1 VQSTVAS
8 AVAELVEVAVSVA
21 HAVKA
26 VNIREAEAVSF
37 IVHGDD
43 SAPLSRR
50 RQALAAWRAPVLGS
64 AHASRRSWPMAK
76 TPYAPDQQI
85 DRLRIYN
92 IVAGSLHLLQAIGFA
107 VTLTLLTKQ
116 VLFAVTA
123 DYLAGPPGV
132 PVPPERVT
140 LFELNIG
147 IGVVVFLA
155 LSAFFH
161 FLISSPW
168 FFARYRKGLQ
178 HNHNYFRWVEYSLSS
193 SIMIWLIL
201 AINGVTD
208 IGALSAVFAVNAAM
222 ILFGA
227 LQEKYEQP
235 GSGGL
240 LPFIFGSMVGIVPW
254 ILILVYFLRPGSA
267 SDVAAP
273 GFVVGIVISLFLFF
287 NTFAI
292 NQWLQY
298 KQVGKWKSYL
308 QGERTYITLSLVAKT
323 ALAWQVF
330 SGAIIPAIVG

>member
-1 VQSTVAS
+1 
-8 AVAELVEVAVSVA
+8 
-21 HAVKA
+21 
-26 VNIREAEAVSF
+26 
-37 IVHGDD
+37 
-43 SAPLSRR
+43 
-50 RQALAAWRAPVLGS
+50 
-64 AHASRRSWPMAK
+64 MAK
-76 TPYAPDQQI
+76 KSFTPDQQI
-85 DRLRIYN
+85 TRLRRYN

-107 VTLTLLTKQ
+107 VVLGMLSTQ
-116 VLFAVTA
+116 VLFKVTA

-132 PVPPERVT
+132 PLPPERVT
-140 LFELNIG
+140 LFEVNIG
-147 IGVVVFLA
+147 VGVVAFLA

-168 FFARYRKGLQ
+168 FFARYKAGLQ
-178 HNHNYFRWVEYSLSS
+178 NNHNYFRWVEYSLSS

-208 IGALSAVFAVNAAM
+208 IGALVAVFTVNAAM

-235 GSGGL
+235 GTGQL
-240 LPFIFGSMVGIVPW
+240 LPFIFGCLVGIVPW
-254 ILILVYFLRPGSA
+254 ILILIYFLRPGTA
-267 SDVAAP
+267 SEVAAP
-273 GFVVGIVISLFLFF
+273 GFVVGIVISLFVFF

-298 KQVGKWKSYL
+298 KQIGKWKSYL

-330 SGAIIPAIVG
+330 SGAIIPAITG

>member
-1 VQSTVAS
+1 
-8 AVAELVEVAVSVA
+8 
-21 HAVKA
+21 
-26 VNIREAEAVSF
+26 
-37 IVHGDD
+37 
-43 SAPLSRR
+43 
-50 RQALAAWRAPVLGS
+50 
-64 AHASRRSWPMAK
+64 MAK
-76 TPYAPDQQI
+76 TTYSPEKQI
-85 DRLRIYN
+85 DRFRIYN
-92 IVAGSLHLLQAIGFA
+92 IVAGILHLLQAIGFA
-107 VTLTLLTKQ
+107 IALTMLSTQ

-123 DYLAGPPGV
+123 DYLAGPPGA
-132 PVPPERVT
+132 PIPPERVT
-140 LFELNIG
+140 VFEINIG

-168 FFARYRKGLQ
+168 FFGRYKNGLLQ
-178 HNHNYFRWVEYSLSS
+178 NRNYFRWTEYSLSS

-208 IGALSAVFAVNAAM
+208 IAALFAVFAVNAAM

-235 GSGGL
+235 GSGGM

-254 ILILVYFLRPGSA
+254 IIVLIYFVRPGSS

-273 GFVVGIVISLFLFF
+273 GFVIGIVISLFIFF

-308 QGERTYITLSLVAKT
+308 QGERTYITLSLVAKS

-330 SGAIIPAIVG
+330 AGAIVPAITG

>member
-1 VQSTVAS
+1 
-8 AVAELVEVAVSVA
+8 
-21 HAVKA
+21 
-26 VNIREAEAVSF
+26 
-37 IVHGDD
+37 
-43 SAPLSRR
+43 
-50 RQALAAWRAPVLGS
+50 
-64 AHASRRSWPMAK
+64 MAK
-76 TPYAPDQQI
+76 KVYTTDQQI

-92 IVAGSLHLLQAIGFA
+92 IVAGSLHLLQAVGFA
-107 VTLTLLTKQ
+107 VVLTMLSKQ

-123 DYLAGPPGV
+123 DYMAGPPGV
-132 PVPPERVT
+132 PIPPERVT
-140 LFELNIG
+140 LFDVNIG
-147 IGVVVFLA
+147 VGVVAFLA

-168 FFARYRKGLQ
+168 FFGRYKNGLQ
-178 HNHNYFRWVEYSLSS
+178 HNRNYFRWVEYSLSS

-208 IGALSAVFAVNAAM
+208 VSGLFAAFAVNAAM

-235 GSGGL
+235 GTGKL
-240 LPFIFGSMVGIVPW
+240 VPFIFGSMVGIVPW
-254 ILILVYFLRPGSA
+254 ILILIYFLRPGST

-273 GFVVGIVISLFLFF
+273 GFVVAIVISLFVFF

-308 QGERTYITLSLVAKT
+308 QGERTYITLSLIAKT

-330 SGAIIPAIVG
+330 SGAIIPAITG

>member
-1 VQSTVAS
+1 MARPARTPEQQIVRLRTYNVVAG
-8 AVAELVEVAVSVA
+8 VA
-21 HAVKA
+21 HLV
-26 VNIREAEAVSF
+26 
-37 IVHGDD
+37 
-43 SAPLSRR
+43 
-50 RQALAAWRAPVLGS
+50 
-64 AHASRRSWPMAK
+64 
-76 TPYAPDQQI
+76 
-85 DRLRIYN
+85 
-92 IVAGSLHLLQAIGFA
+92 QAIGFA
-107 VTLTLLTKQ
+107 IVLTLLSEQ
-116 VLFAVTA
+116 VLYAVTA

-132 PVPPERVT
+132 PIPPERVT
-140 LFELNIG
+140 LFEVNIG
-147 IGVVVFLA
+147 IGVVAFLG

-168 FFARYRKGLQ
+168 FFGRYKNGLLQ
-178 HNHNYFRWVEYSLSS
+178 NRNYFRWTEYSLSS

-208 IGALSAVFAVNAAM
+208 VAALVSIFAVNAAM

-254 ILILVYFLRPGSA
+254 ILILVYFLRPGSE
-267 SDVAAP
+267 SEVAAP
-273 GFVVGIVISLFLFF
+273 DFVVGIVISLFVFF
-287 NTFAI
+287 NTFAV

-330 SGAIIPAIVG
+330 SGAIIPAIAS

>member
-1 VQSTVAS
+1 MP
-8 AVAELVEVAVSVA
+8 
-21 HAVKA
+21 K
-26 VNIREAEAVSF
+26 
-37 IVHGDD
+37 
-43 SAPLSRR
+43 
-50 RQALAAWRAPVLGS
+50 
-64 AHASRRSWPMAK
+64 K
-76 TPYAPDQQI
+76 TYTPEQQV

-92 IVAGSLHLLQAIGFA
+92 VVAGSAHLLQAIGFA
-107 VTLTLLTKQ
+107 IVLTMLSTQ

-123 DYLAGPPGV
+123 DYLAGPPGA
-132 PVPPERVT
+132 PIPPERVT
-140 LFELNIG
+140 VFEINIG
-147 IGVVVFLA
+147 VGVVVFLA
-155 LSAFFH
+155 LSALFH

-168 FFARYRKGLQ
+168 FFPRYKNGLLQ
-178 HNHNYFRWVEYSLSS
+178 SRNFFRWTEYSLSS

-208 IGALSAVFAVNAAM
+208 IAALFAVFTVNAAM

-227 LQEKYEQP
+227 LQEKYEKP
-235 GSGGL
+235 GSGGM
-240 LPFIFGSMVGIVPW
+240 LPFIFGSMVGSVPW
-254 ILILVYFLRPGSA
+254 IIILIYFLRPGSE

-287 NTFAI
+287 NTFAL

-330 SGAIIPAIVG
+330 SGAIVPALTG

>member
-1 VQSTVAS
+1 
-8 AVAELVEVAVSVA
+8 
-21 HAVKA
+21 
-26 VNIREAEAVSF
+26 
-37 IVHGDD
+37 
-43 SAPLSRR
+43 
-50 RQALAAWRAPVLGS
+50 
-64 AHASRRSWPMAK
+64 MAK
-76 TPYAPDQQI
+76 TVYTPDQQI
-85 DRLRIYN
+85 KRLRTYN
-92 IVAGSLHLLQAIGFA
+92 VVAGSLHLLQAVGFA
-107 VTLTLLTKQ
+107 VVLTMLSKQ
-116 VLFAVTA
+116 VTFAVTA

-140 LFELNIG
+140 LFDVNIG
-147 IGVVVFLA
+147 VGVVAFLA

-168 FFARYRKGLQ
+168 FFGRYKSGLLL
-178 HNHNYFRWVEYSLSS
+178 NRNYFRWVEYSLSS

-208 IGALSAVFAVNAAM
+208 IGALFAVFAVNAAM

-235 GSGGL
+235 GSGKL

-254 ILILVYFLRPGSA
+254 ILILIYFLRPGST

-273 GFVVGIVISLFLFF
+273 AVVVGIIISLFLFF

-292 NQWLQY
+292 HQWLQY

-308 QGERTYITLSLVAKT
+308 QGERTYITLSLIAKT

-330 SGAIIPAIVG
+330 SGAIIPALTN

>member
-1 VQSTVAS
+1 MARPARTPEQQIARLRTYNVVAG
-8 AVAELVEVAVSVA
+8 VA
-21 HAVKA
+21 HLV
-26 VNIREAEAVSF
+26 
-37 IVHGDD
+37 
-43 SAPLSRR
+43 
-50 RQALAAWRAPVLGS
+50 
-64 AHASRRSWPMAK
+64 
-76 TPYAPDQQI
+76 
-85 DRLRIYN
+85 
-92 IVAGSLHLLQAIGFA
+92 QAIGFA
-107 VTLTLLTKQ
+107 IVLTLLSEQ
-116 VLFAVTA
+116 VLYAVTA

-132 PVPPERVT
+132 PIPPERVT
-140 LFELNIG
+140 LFEVNIG
-147 IGVVVFLA
+147 IGVVAFLG

-168 FFARYRKGLQ
+168 FFGRYKNGVLQ
-178 HNHNYFRWVEYSLSS
+178 NRNYFRWTEYSLSS

-208 IGALSAVFAVNAAM
+208 VAALVSIFAVNAAM

-254 ILILVYFLRPGSA
+254 ILILVYFLRPGSE
-267 SDVAAP
+267 SEVAAP
-273 GFVVGIVISLFLFF
+273 DFVVGIVISLFVFF
-287 NTFAI
+287 NTFAV

-330 SGAIIPAIVG
+330 SGAIIPAIAS

>member
-1 VQSTVAS
+1 
-8 AVAELVEVAVSVA
+8 
-21 HAVKA
+21 
-26 VNIREAEAVSF
+26 
-37 IVHGDD
+37 
-43 SAPLSRR
+43 
-50 RQALAAWRAPVLGS
+50 
-64 AHASRRSWPMAK
+64 MAK
-76 TPYAPDQQI
+76 KVYTSDQQI
-85 DRLRIYN
+85 DRLRVYN

-107 VTLTLLTKQ
+107 VILTKLSTQ

-132 PVPPERVT
+132 PIPPERVT
-140 LFELNIG
+140 LFEVNIG
-147 IGVVVFLA
+147 IGVVLFLV

-161 FLISSPW
+161 FLISSPL
-168 FFARYRKGLQ
+168 FFRRYKDGLKN
-178 HNHNYFRWVEYSLSS
+178 NHNYFRWVEYSLSS

-208 IGALSAVFAVNAAM
+208 IGALVAMFTANAAM
-222 ILFGA
+222 IFFGA

-254 ILILVYFLRPGSA
+254 ILILVYFLRLGSD
-267 SDVAAP
+267 SDTAAP
-273 GFVVGIVISLFLFF
+273 GFVVGIVISLFIFF

-292 NQWLQY
+292 NQFLQY
-298 KQVGKWKSYL
+298 KQIGKWKSYL

-330 SGAIIPAIVG
+330 SGAVIPAITG

>member
-1 VQSTVAS
+1 MS
-8 AVAELVEVAVSVA
+8 
-21 HAVKA
+21 K
-26 VNIREAEAVSF
+26 
-37 IVHGDD
+37 
-43 SAPLSRR
+43 
-50 RQALAAWRAPVLGS
+50 
-64 AHASRRSWPMAK
+64 K
-76 TPYAPDQQI
+76 TYSQEQQV

-107 VTLTLLTKQ
+107 VVLTMLSTQ
-116 VLFAVTA
+116 VMFAVTA

-132 PVPPERVT
+132 PIPPERVT
-140 LFELNIG
+140 VFEVNIG

-155 LSAFFH
+155 LSAVFH

-168 FFARYRKGLQ
+168 FFGRYKNGLLQ
-178 HNHNYFRWVEYSLSS
+178 SRNYFRWTEYSLSS

-208 IGALSAVFAVNAAM
+208 IAALFSVFAVNAAM
-222 ILFGA
+222 VLFGA

-254 ILILVYFLRPGSA
+254 ILILIYFLRPGSA
-267 SDVAAP
+267 NEVVAP

-298 KQVGKWKSYL
+298 KQIGKWKSYL

-330 SGAIIPAIVG
+330 SGAIIPAITG

>member
-1 VQSTVAS
+1 
-8 AVAELVEVAVSVA
+8 
-21 HAVKA
+21 
-26 VNIREAEAVSF
+26 
-37 IVHGDD
+37 
-43 SAPLSRR
+43 
-50 RQALAAWRAPVLGS
+50 
-64 AHASRRSWPMAK
+64 MAK
-76 TPYAPDQQI
+76 KSYTSDQQI
-85 DRLRIYN
+85 DRLRTYN
-92 IVAGSLHLLQAIGFA
+92 LVAGSLHLLQAIGFA
-107 VTLTLLTKQ
+107 VVLTMLSTQ

-132 PVPPERVT
+132 PIPPERVT
-140 LFELNIG
+140 LFEVNIG
-147 IGVVVFLA
+147 IGVVAFLA

-168 FFARYRKGLQ
+168 FFPRYKAGLMQ
-178 HNHNYFRWVEYSLSS
+178 NRNYFRWVEYSLSS

-208 IGALSAVFAVNAAM
+208 IGALFAVFAVNAAM

-235 GSGGL
+235 GTGKL

-254 ILILVYFLRPGSA
+254 ILILIYFLRPGTT
-267 SDVAAP
+267 SDVSAP

-298 KQVGKWKSYL
+298 KQVGKWASYL
-308 QGERTYITLSLVAKT
+308 HGERTYITLSLVAKT

-330 SGAIIPAIVG
+330 SGAIIPAITSS

>member
-1 VQSTVAS
+1 
-8 AVAELVEVAVSVA
+8 
-21 HAVKA
+21 
-26 VNIREAEAVSF
+26 
-37 IVHGDD
+37 
-43 SAPLSRR
+43 
-50 RQALAAWRAPVLGS
+50 
-64 AHASRRSWPMAK
+64 MAK
-76 TPYAPDQQI
+76 KTYSPEQQV

-92 IVAGSLHLLQAIGFA
+92 VVAGSLHLVQAVGFA
-107 VTLTLLTKQ
+107 LVLTMLGSQ

-132 PVPPERVT
+132 PIPPERVT
-140 LFELNIG
+140 IFEVNIG
-147 IGVVVFLA
+147 IGVVAFLG

-161 FLISSPW
+161 LLISSPW
-168 FFARYRKGLQ
+168 FFGRYKNGLL
-178 HNHNYFRWVEYSLSS
+178 HSRNYFRWTEYSLSS

-201 AINGVTD
+201 QINGVTD
-208 IGALSAVFAVNAAM
+208 FAALFAIFAVNSAM

-254 ILILVYFLRPGSA
+254 IVVMIYFLRPGSA
-267 SDVAAP
+267 GENTIP
-273 GFVVGIVISLFLFF
+273 GFVIGIVISLFLFF

-330 SGAIIPAIVG
+330 SGAIIPALTN

>member
-1 VQSTVAS
+1 MATTVY
-8 AVAELVEVAVSVA
+8 
-21 HAVKA
+21 
-26 VNIREAEAVSF
+26 
-37 IVHGDD
+37 
-43 SAPLSRR
+43 
-50 RQALAAWRAPVLGS
+50 
-64 AHASRRSWPMAK
+64 
-76 TPYAPDQQI
+76 TPDQQI
-85 DRLRIYN
+85 NRLRSYN
-92 IVAGSLHLLQAIGFA
+92 VVAGSLHLLQAVGFA
-107 VTLTLLTKQ
+107 VVLTMLSKQ
-116 VLFAVTA
+116 VTFAVTA

-140 LFELNIG
+140 LFDVNIG
-147 IGVVVFLA
+147 VGVVAFLA

-168 FFARYRKGLQ
+168 FFGRYKSGLLL
-178 HNHNYFRWVEYSLSS
+178 NRNYFRWVEYSLSS

-208 IGALSAVFAVNAAM
+208 IGALFAVFAVNAAM

-235 GSGGL
+235 GSGKL

-254 ILILVYFLRPGSA
+254 ILILIYFLRPGST

-273 GFVVGIVISLFLFF
+273 AFVVGIVISLFLFF

-308 QGERTYITLSLVAKT
+308 QGERTYITLSLIAKT

-330 SGAIIPAIVG
+330 SGAIIPALTN

>member
-1 VQSTVAS
+1 
-8 AVAELVEVAVSVA
+8 
-21 HAVKA
+21 
-26 VNIREAEAVSF
+26 
-37 IVHGDD
+37 
-43 SAPLSRR
+43 
-50 RQALAAWRAPVLGS
+50 
-64 AHASRRSWPMAK
+64 MAK
-76 TPYAPDQQI
+76 NVYTPEKQV

-92 IVAGSLHLLQAIGFA
+92 VVAGSLHLLQAVGFA
-107 VTLTLLTKQ
+107 VVLTMLSTQ
-116 VLFAVTA
+116 VLFPVTA

-132 PVPPERVT
+132 PIPPERVT
-140 LFELNIG
+140 LFEVNIG
-147 IGVVVFLA
+147 IGVVAFLA
-155 LSAFFH
+155 LSALFH
-161 FLISSPW
+161 FLISSPT
-168 FFARYRKGLQ
+168 FFGRYKNGLLQ
-178 HNHNYFRWVEYSLSS
+178 SRNYFRWTEYSLSS

-208 IGALSAVFAVNAAM
+208 FGAFFGLFAVNAAM

-254 ILILVYFLRPGSA
+254 LVVLVYFLRPGSA
-267 SDVAAP
+267 GENEIP
-273 GFVVGIVISLFLFF
+273 GFVVGIVISLFVFF

-298 KQVGKWKSYL
+298 KQIGKWKSYL

-330 SGAIIPAIVG
+330 SGAIIPAITG

>member
-1 VQSTVAS
+1 
-8 AVAELVEVAVSVA
+8 
-21 HAVKA
+21 
-26 VNIREAEAVSF
+26 
-37 IVHGDD
+37 
-43 SAPLSRR
+43 
-50 RQALAAWRAPVLGS
+50 
-64 AHASRRSWPMAK
+64 MAK
-76 TPYAPDQQI
+76 KVYTTDQQI

-92 IVAGSLHLLQAIGFA
+92 VVAGSLHLLQAIGFA
-107 VTLTLLTKQ
+107 IVLTMLSTQ

-132 PVPPERVT
+132 PLPPERVT
-140 LFELNIG
+140 LFEVNIG
-147 IGVVVFLA
+147 IGVVAFLG

-168 FFARYRKGLQ
+168 FFGRYKNGLKL
-178 HNHNYFRWVEYSLSS
+178 NRNYFRWVEYSVSS

-208 IGALSAVFAVNAAM
+208 IGALFSIFAVNAAM

-254 ILILVYFLRPGSA
+254 ILVLIYFLRPGSA
-267 SDVAAP
+267 SEVAAP
-273 GFVVGIVISLFLFF
+273 DFVVGIVISLFLFF

-330 SGAIIPAIVG
+330 SGAIIPAIVS

>member
-1 VQSTVAS
+1 MPKSTY
-8 AVAELVEVAVSVA
+8 
-21 HAVKA
+21 
-26 VNIREAEAVSF
+26 
-37 IVHGDD
+37 
-43 SAPLSRR
+43 
-50 RQALAAWRAPVLGS
+50 
-64 AHASRRSWPMAK
+64 
-76 TPYAPDQQI
+76 TPDQQI

-92 IVAGSLHLLQAIGFA
+92 LVAGSLHLLQAVGFA
-107 VTLTLLTKQ
+107 IVLTMLSTQ

-123 DYLAGPPGV
+123 DYLAGPPGA
-132 PVPPERVT
+132 PIPPERVT
-140 LFELNIG
+140 VFDINIG

-168 FFARYRKGLQ
+168 FFGRYKNGLLQ
-178 HNHNYFRWVEYSLSS
+178 NRNYFRWTEYALSS

-208 IGALSAVFAVNAAM
+208 IAALFAVFTANAAM

-235 GSGGL
+235 GSGGM
-240 LPFIFGSMVGIVPW
+240 LPFIFGSMVGSVPW
-254 ILILVYFLRPGSA
+254 IIVLIYFLRPGSA

-273 GFVVGIVISLFLFF
+273 GFVVGIVISLFIFF
-287 NTFAI
+287 NTFAL

-298 KQVGKWKSYL
+298 KQVGKWKSYI

-330 SGAIIPAIVG
+330 SGAIIPALTS

>member
-1 VQSTVAS
+1 
-8 AVAELVEVAVSVA
+8 
-21 HAVKA
+21 
-26 VNIREAEAVSF
+26 
-37 IVHGDD
+37 
-43 SAPLSRR
+43 
-50 RQALAAWRAPVLGS
+50 
-64 AHASRRSWPMAK
+64 MAK
-76 TPYAPDQQI
+76 NVFTPDQQI

-92 IVAGSLHLLQAIGFA
+92 FVAGGLHLLQAIGFA
-107 VTLTLLTKQ
+107 VILTLLGKQ
-116 VLFAVTA
+116 VLFGVTA

-132 PVPPERVT
+132 PVPSERVT
-140 LFELNIG
+140 LFEVNIG
-147 IGVVVFLA
+147 VGVVAFLA

-168 FFARYRKGLQ
+168 FFRRYKNGLH
-178 HNHNYFRWVEYSLSS
+178 HNRNYFRWVEYSLSS

-208 IGALSAVFAVNAAM
+208 IGALFAVFAVNAAM

-227 LQEKYEQP
+227 LQEKYEEP

-254 ILILVYFLRPGSA
+254 ILILIYFLRPGST
-267 SDVAAP
+267 SDVSAP

-298 KQVGKWKSYL
+298 KRVGKWKSYL
-308 QGERTYITLSLVAKT
+308 QGERTYITLSLIAKT

-330 SGAIIPAIVG
+330 SGAIIPAIAN

>member
-1 VQSTVAS
+1 M
-8 AVAELVEVAVSVA
+8 
-21 HAVKA
+21 
-26 VNIREAEAVSF
+26 
-37 IVHGDD
+37 
-43 SAPLSRR
+43 
-50 RQALAAWRAPVLGS
+50 
-64 AHASRRSWPMAK
+64 ASRVY
-76 TPYAPDQQI
+76 TDGQQV
-85 DRLRIYN
+85 DRLRTYN

-107 VTLTLLTKQ
+107 VVLTMLSTQ

-132 PVPPERVT
+132 PIPPERVT
-140 LFELNIG
+140 LFEVNIG
-147 IGVVVFLA
+147 IGVVAFLA

-168 FFARYRKGLQ
+168 FFGRYKNGLLQ
-178 HNHNYFRWVEYSLSS
+178 SRNYFRWTEYALSS

-208 IGALSAVFAVNAAM
+208 IGALFSIFAVNAAM

-227 LQEKYEQP
+227 LQEKYEKP

-254 ILILVYFLRPGSA
+254 ILVLIYFLRPGSA
-267 SDVAAP
+267 SEAAP
-273 GFVVGIVISLFLFF
+273 PDFVVGIVISLFLFF

-298 KQVGKWKSYL
+298 KQVGKWKNYL

-330 SGAIIPAIVG
+330 SGAIIPALVS